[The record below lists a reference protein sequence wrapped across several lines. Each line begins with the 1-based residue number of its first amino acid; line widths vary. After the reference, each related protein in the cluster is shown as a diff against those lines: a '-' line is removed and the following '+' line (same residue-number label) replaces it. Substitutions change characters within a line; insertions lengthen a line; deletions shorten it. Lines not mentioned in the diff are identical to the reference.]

1 MRKLVIYVL
10 ASISVICVL
19 INNHESRKDYGS
31 PYASGVYSRDN
42 YYNSDYHR
50 FDKGI
55 SIPLPQE
62 IVKPSLKRN
71 DSILSILK
79 SGPTMHRPISIPKTV
94 DYSYLYRNMD
104 SLRIGK
110 LHSGIH
116 DDNNFSSE
124 LSFDVRELKSPKT
137 SLSDLKLNYETSLR
151 TMNPNNTLTRI
162 SSFDT
167 ILLDIQIDTILL
179 DIQKFKSEI
188 HIDSITEDNF
198 SIPSDDNV

>member
-1 MRKLVIYVL
+1 
-10 ASISVICVL
+10 
-19 INNHESRKDYGS
+19 
-31 PYASGVYSRDN
+31 
-42 YYNSDYHR
+42 
-50 FDKGI
+50 
-55 SIPLPQE
+55 
-62 IVKPSLKRN
+62 
-71 DSILSILK
+71 
-79 SGPTMHRPISIPKTV
+79 
-94 DYSYLYRNMD
+94 MD

-151 TMNPNNTLTRI
+151 TMNPNNTLTRT

-188 HIDSITEDNF
+188 HIDSIAEDNF
-198 SIPSDDNV
+198 SIPSDDNVQDTIKF